1 MSTKVQIIKSS
12 NVNSLPREE
21 EMFLNCMDIKELLEA
36 EWSSELRRL
45 NQQIVFID
53 ATTAIKI
60 ANFLWSDDN
69 LEVQY
74 KLRKE
79 EKGKN
84 LSKNE
89 TDPKDQGTN
98 GLTKHMNNQVFV
110 DVLLTDL
117 EDYGDEVHVTN
128 GARVENEET

>member
-1 MSTKVQIIKSS
+1 MELVTGKDDFTIRVKICRMWNAI
-12 NVNSLPREE
+12 N
-21 EMFLNCMDIKELLEA
+21 LNKNGELI
-36 EWSSELRRL
+36 SMGM
-45 NQQIVFID
+45 IFID
-53 ATTAIKI
+53 
-60 ANFLWSDDN
+60 
-69 LEVQY
+69 
-74 KLRKE
+74 

-98 GLTKHMNNQVFV
+98 GLTKHMVFV